1 MQCSCCAFQNLSCSR
16 DVKVQSMTL
25 FQSIVIQKSIDIFTE
40 MKPGCSFF
48 LPGHGHF
55 LYILIFANTK
65 IVCEAR
71 KIHFNQKFTSEFDFL
86 YALIGNKYY
95 PAGDFW
101 KQSRFLQLPSGLF
114 GCVFWSV
121 IQVIQATYVQQA
133 CVREHL
139 HSWQTVQHTAPV
151 QLRQS
156 FWPWAAANR
165 NCLKPKGAG
174 HGLSIIINVNTISWS
189 LYNFSGLDTQQLQF
203 VILGP
208 GKPWIYSKPSFYQN
222 LAIIAQLCAAPLL
235 AYF

>member
-1 MQCSCCAFQNLSCSR
+1 MQL
-16 DVKVQSMTL
+16 
-25 FQSIVIQKSIDIFTE
+25 QKS
-40 MKPGCSFF
+40 
-48 LPGHGHF
+48 
-55 LYILIFANTK
+55 
-65 IVCEAR
+65 
-71 KIHFNQKFTSEFDFL
+71 TSNRNL
-86 YALIGNKYY
+86 
-95 PAGDFW
+95 
-101 KQSRFLQLPSGLF
+101 LQNSISYTHWL
-114 GCVFWSV
+114 V
-121 IQVIQATYVQQA
+121 INIIRQVISESKVAFYNCPVA
-133 CVREHL
+133 CLVVYFEVLSKLSKQLTFNNLVREHL